1 MAPPDVAVVTAVGP
15 AHGERVG
22 GIEGVARAKAE
33 LVEAL
38 APAGTAVLNG
48 DDDRVRAMRDRTAAG
63 ALLVGEA
70 RDADVRIEDVRLDA
84 LARATFRVHT
94 PWGAD
99 EVCLS
104 ASGRHMALDAA
115 LALGAAGALG
125 VPLGDAVTALRGAAM
140 SASRM
145 DVHRLAN
152 GAIVIDDAYNANPTS
167 MRAALEALAAMD
179 ARRRIA
185 VVGVMAELADPDAA
199 HREIAA
205 DAARLGIEL
214 VPVGTDRYGVAP
226 VDDPVVAV
234 CPLAAGTAVLV
245 KGSLVAGLQAVA
257 ARLARG

>member
-1 MAPPDVAVVTAVGP
+1 
-15 AHGERVG
+15 
-22 GIEGVARAKAE
+22 
-33 LVEAL
+33 
-38 APAGTAVLNG
+38 
-48 DDDRVRAMRDRTAAG
+48 
-63 ALLVGEA
+63 
-70 RDADVRIEDVRLDA
+70 
-84 LARATFRVHT
+84 
-94 PWGAD
+94 
-99 EVCLS
+99 
-104 ASGRHMALDAA
+104 
-115 LALGAAGALG
+115 
-125 VPLGDAVTALRGAAM
+125 M

-205 DAARLGIEL
+205 EAARLGIEL
-214 VPVGTDRYGVAP
+214 VPVGTHRYGVAP
-226 VDDPVVAV
+226 VDDPLVAV

-257 ARLARG
+257 ARLARRLTHDDRRPFPGPMLRRVPSTR